1 MDPNQRVAQW
11 IAIAEAFNRDDLEPL
26 AALLA
31 DDCVFES
38 SLGNVGSSKDVIIR
52 SLREGRE
59 AGWVRH
65 EPHTPSAAGDFLVGT
80 YENHFA
86 DGSSFVA
93 AGILRYGP
101 DGKITEIRS
110 MEPADYVAKMSAG

>member
-1 MDPNQRVAQW
+1 MDANQRVAEW
-11 IAIAEAFNRDDLEPL
+11 VAITEAFNRGDVEPL

-38 SLGNVGSSKDVIIR
+38 SAGNVGSSKDEIMR
-52 SLREGRE
+52 SIREGRE

-65 EPHTPSAAGDFLVGT
+65 EPHTPAAAGDFLVGT
-80 YENHFA
+80 FENHYA
-86 DGSSFVA
+86 DGSSVVA

-101 DGKITEIRS
+101 DGKVAEIRS
-110 MEPADYVAKMSAG
+110 MEPPDFVAKMSAG